1 MIKLNTRKFQQMLH
15 LMHIF
20 YRAKSEVGNISPS
33 VQKIFRKM
41 QKYVTIFVYFG
52 GPWIYFWKYW
62 KTVRFER
69 DILLHPCF
77 GQRNILDTDIS
88 PLVQKCTRNC
98 ITVLK
103 SGLFLAVY
111 LMWLSHAITWPFS
124 KCFQILY
131 IFALF
136 LPFLTFFA
144 LFCHFSKKLHTC
156 SYFLE

>member
-1 MIKLNTRKFQQMLH
+1 MLH

-111 LMWLSHAITWPFS
+111 LMWLSHAINH
-124 KCFQILY
+124 
-131 IFALF
+131 
-136 LPFLTFFA
+136 LTFFKMFSNFVH
-144 LFCHFSKKLHTC
+144 FCPFFTFFNIFC
-156 SYFLE
+156 PFLSFF

>member
-1 MIKLNTRKFQQMLH
+1 MLH

-88 PLVQKCTRNC
+88 PLVQKYTRNC

-111 LMWLSHAITWPFS
+111 LMWLSHAINH
-124 KCFQILY
+124 
-131 IFALF
+131 
-136 LPFLTFFA
+136 LTFFKMFSNFVH
-144 LFCHFSKKLHTC
+144 FCPFFTFFNIFC
-156 SYFLE
+156 PFLSFF

>member
-1 MIKLNTRKFQQMLH
+1 
-15 LMHIF
+15 
-20 YRAKSEVGNISPS
+20 
-33 VQKIFRKM
+33 M
-41 QKYVTIFVYFG
+41 QKYVTIFVYFR
-52 GPWIYFWKYW
+52 GPWIFFWKYW

-88 PLVQKCTRNC
+88 PSVQKCTRNR

-111 LMWLSHAITWPFS
+111 LMWLSHAVTWPFS

-131 IFALF
+131 IFAQIFKYFCPF

-144 LFCHFSKKLHTC
+144 HFCHFSKKLHTC
-156 SYFLE
+156 SYFPE